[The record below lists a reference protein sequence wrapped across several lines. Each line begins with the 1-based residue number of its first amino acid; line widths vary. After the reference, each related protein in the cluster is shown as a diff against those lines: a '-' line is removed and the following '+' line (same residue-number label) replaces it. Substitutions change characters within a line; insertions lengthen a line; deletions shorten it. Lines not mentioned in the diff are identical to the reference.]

1 MTGPALL
8 EVENLQT
15 YFKTGAGLARP
26 VDGVSFS
33 IQAGETFALVG
44 ESGSG
49 KSVTAL
55 SILQLLAKPAGY
67 IAGGSIRF
75 RGREISR
82 LSPKEMRGIRGNQIS
97 MIFQEPMTALNP
109 VFTIGNQIVE
119 VLKLHQ
125 NLTGEPARRRA
136 VETLAD
142 VGIPDPERRFHEY
155 SHQMSGGMRQRVM
168 IAMALA
174 CRPDLLIADEP
185 TTALDVTIQAQILQ
199 LMREMRGEYGT
210 AVLLITHDMGVV
222 RENADHVG
230 VMYAGRIV
238 ESASREALF
247 ARPSH
252 PYTQL
257 LLRSLPSRGTRG
269 RRLATIEGMV
279 PKPTDFPPGCRFSNR
294 CPFAMEICHTTPP
307 PTFEV
312 AAGHAAA
319 CFLLDPSAKT
329 ASTVATLELPVAPPS
344 ALQRDVVRLR
354 VQNLQTHFPIRKG
367 VFQRVVGQV
376 KAVDG
381 VDLTIRKG
389 ETLAL
394 VGESGCGKTTVG
406 KTIVRLL
413 DASGGLMEFHNDRTG
428 ATADLAALKPAQL
441 KPFRRRIQMVF
452 QDPFS
457 SLNPRLMV
465 GETILEGMETHGIG
479 ESRAWREKRIAEL
492 MAHVG
497 LDPAMATRYPHEF
510 SGGQRQRVG
519 VARSLAVDPELLI
532 CDEAT
537 SSLDVSVQAQIL
549 NLLKDLQSELGLS
562 YLFITHDLSVVQYL
576 ADRVSVMYL
585 GRVVEEGTAEEIFA
599 SARHPYTRALLS
611 AVPVVDAETGRKR
624 IVLEGDVPSPI
635 TPPQGCHFHPRC
647 PEARPECRQAYPAS
661 VAFSETHSCRCIL
674 YPQN

>member
-1 MTGPALL
+1 MTEPALL

-15 YFKTGAGLARP
+15 YFKTGAGIARP

-75 RGREISR
+75 RGREISKLPPR
-82 LSPKEMRGIRGNQIS
+82 EMREIRGNQIS

-125 NLTGEPARRRA
+125 NLTGEASRRRA
-136 VETLAD
+136 VEALAD

-155 SHQMSGGMRQRVM
+155 PHQMSGGMRQRVM

-199 LMREMRGEYGT
+199 LMREMRGEYGA

-238 ESASREALF
+238 ESASREELF

-294 CPFAMEICHTTPP
+294 CPFAMERCHTTPP
-307 PTFEV
+307 PIFEV
-312 AAGHAAA
+312 MAGHAAS
-319 CFLLDPSAKT
+319 CFLLDPSAKA
-329 ASTVATLELPVAPPS
+329 ASTVAALELPVAPPS

-381 VDLTIRKG
+381 VNLTIRKG

-406 KTIVRLL
+406 KTLVRLL
-413 DASGGLMEFHNDRTG
+413 DASGGSMEFHDDRTG
-428 ATADLAALKPAQL
+428 VTADLAALLPAQL

-479 ESRAWREKRIAEL
+479 ESRAWRENRVADL

-585 GRVVEEGTAEEIFA
+585 GRVVEEGTSEEIFA

-647 PEARPECRQAYPAS
+647 PEARPECREAYPDS

-674 YPQN
+674 YR

>member
-1 MTGPALL
+1 MTDPTLL
-8 EVENLQT
+8 EVEDLQT
-15 YFKTGAGLARP
+15 YFRTGAGLARP

-82 LSPKEMRGIRGNQIS
+82 LLPREMREIRGNQIS

-119 VLKLHQ
+119 VLQLHQ
-125 NLTGEPARRRA
+125 NLRGEPARRRA

-142 VGIPDPERRFHEY
+142 VGIPDPGRRFHEY
-155 SHQMSGGMRQRVM
+155 PHQMSGGMRQRVM

-199 LMREMRGEYGT
+199 LMREMKGEYGA

-222 RENADHVG
+222 RENADQVG

-279 PKPTDFPPGCRFSNR
+279 PKPTDFPPGCRFANR
-294 CPFAMEICHTTPP
+294 CPFAMERCHTTPP

-312 AAGHAAA
+312 AAGHRAS
-319 CFLLDPSAKT
+319 CFLLDPSAKA
-329 ASTVATLELPVAPPS
+329 ASTVTTLELPVAPPS
-344 ALQRDVVRLR
+344 ALQCDVVRLR
-354 VQNLQTHFPIRKG
+354 VQNLQTHFPVRKG

-381 VDLTIRKG
+381 VNLTIRKG

-413 DASGGLMEFHNDRTG
+413 DASGGSMEFHDDRTG
-428 ATADLAALKPAQL
+428 ATADLAALIPSQL

-479 ESRAWREKRIAEL
+479 ESRAWREKRVAEL

-497 LDPAMATRYPHEF
+497 LDPAMAARYPHEF

-647 PEARPECRQAYPAS
+647 PEARPECREAYPDS
-661 VAFSETHSCRCIL
+661 VTFSETHSCRCIL
-674 YPQN
+674 YR